1 MSTTAYLSRQMAYLN
16 DGNGTEKSNPDIA
29 TRYMGGKNRS
39 NQPFISGYHQVIFDL
54 PANLL
59 IDLNIEETH
68 QWLTSTCEGFTPHS
82 SNINFIDVNGVGQLG
97 ASFPASRTIN
107 REFTLTFR
115 EYQKLPI
122 MKIFRAW
129 NGLFDPHLG
138 ITSLA
143 GGDFVPENY
152 KGMVMVGILSPT
164 AGSGINDNTRDIMPA
179 DVEDVYLYEGV
190 FPTMVPEDT
199 ATASDQATND
209 SIQESVTFKFDGA
222 PLDSSESK
230 LVGHFLEQINGLGKY
245 GDTLEQIAS
254 NLS

>member
-1 MSTTAYLSRQMAYLN
+1 MSVENYLSRQMAYLS
-16 DGNGTEKSNPDIA
+16 GSEGIEKPRPDVI
-29 TRYMGGKNRS
+29 TRYIGGKNRL

-54 PANLL
+54 PSTLFDG
-59 IDLNIEETH
+59 ISNIPDVH

-82 SNINFIDVNGVGQLG
+82 SNINFVDVNGIGQLG

-138 ITSLA
+138 ITSFA
-143 GGDFVPENY
+143 GGQFIPENY
-152 KGMVMVGILSPT
+152 KGIIMVGILSPT
-164 AGSGINDNTRDIMPA
+164 ANIASPREITEA

-222 PLDSSESK
+222 PLDISVDGLAKEFIAN
-230 LVGHFLEQINGLGKY
+230 VNGLGTY
-245 GDTLEQIAS
+245 GKTLDQLATSLAS
-254 NLS
+254 

>member
-1 MSTTAYLSRQMAYLN
+1 MAVTDYLSRQLTYLS
-16 DGNGTEKSNPDIA
+16 GNLTETDRPDIA
-29 TRYMGGKNRS
+29 TRYIGGQNRT

-54 PANLL
+54 PTALFSGAT
-59 IDLNIEETH
+59 IETMNT
-68 QWLTSTCEGFTPHS
+68 WLQSTCEGFTPHS

-97 ASFPASRTIN
+97 SSFPASRTIN

-138 ITSLA
+138 ITSFA
-143 GGDFVPENY
+143 GGEFIPSNY
-152 KGMVMVGILSPT
+152 KGYMMVGILSPT
-164 AGSGINDNTRDIMPA
+164 ASLTERKIEIT
-179 DVEDVYLYEGV
+179 DVEDVYLYEGI
-190 FPTMVPEDT
+190 FPTLVPEDT

-222 PLDSSESK
+222 PLDSSTEG
-230 LVGHFLEQINGLGKY
+230 LTDLFINRLSEAAY
-245 GDTLEQIAS
+245 GSTFDQLATMI
-254 NLS
+254 